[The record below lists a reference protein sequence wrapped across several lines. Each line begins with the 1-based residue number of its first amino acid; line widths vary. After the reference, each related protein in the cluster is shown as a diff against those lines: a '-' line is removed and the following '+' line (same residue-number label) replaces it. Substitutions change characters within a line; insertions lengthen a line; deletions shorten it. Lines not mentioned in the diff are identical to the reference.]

1 MTDPHSI
8 QDTELVEHRGYQIR
22 LSPSGPEWLDAVA
35 LLSHRPTQIM
45 APDRE
50 AALIEAYEWNKA
62 SFASAE
68 DPA

>member
-1 MTDPHSI
+1 
-8 QDTELVEHRGYQIR
+8 VEYNGYQIR
-22 LSPSGPEWLDAVA
+22 LSRGGLDSMAFVTQPKQ
-35 LLSHRPTQIM
+35 RPTLIRV
-45 APDRE
+45 PDRE